1 MELALEH
8 VTGGSR
14 FTPLTMPRLDRE
26 AGKHPV
32 LHSEELQLGSALSL
46 TRYVVRVK
54 PHFTLCFSE
63 VEFSDSA
70 VAYNTQC
77 SLHHMLS
84 LMPIPQCPS
93 LRFFF

>member
-1 MELALEH
+1 MELALER

-14 FTPLTMPRLDRE
+14 FTPLTMPREDRE

-32 LHSEELQLGSALSL
+32 LDSEELQLGSALSL

-63 VEFSDSA
+63 
-70 VAYNTQC
+70 C
-77 SLHHMLS
+77 LKL
-84 LMPIPQCPS
+84 LMAQKLLLINVQ
-93 LRFFF
+93 